1 MVLVLTIA
9 APGCGD
15 GGPAGRACTMT
26 SECTAGE
33 VCDPASGT
41 CRIADAGSTSDA
53 GPSDASMIAD
63 AGPGDFDAGPVDV
76 DGGPGEGDGGPADV
90 DAGPGDV
97 DGGPGEVDSG
107 PVDVDGGPAP
117 VDAGP
122 GDAGDL
128 PPTCTITAPLDGAAQ
143 DYDDDFTF
151 VAMASDPEDG
161 PLSGASVVWRSSLEV
176 APLGSGLTI
185 TTLLDP
191 GVHTITCT
199 ATDSAANTGTDSI
212 VVTSR
217 SPVAVINHPGDGE
230 TRPSSMLIPFVG
242 VGRDFDDGTLTG
254 ASLVWT
260 SSIDGMIGTGNSFSR
275 ALSPGTNVVTLTV
288 TDSDGNSGTDT
299 VTLTITP

>member
-1 MVLVLTIA
+1 MDSRLASSLVLTLCIVVA
-9 APGCGD
+9 GCGD
-15 GGPAGRACTMT
+15 GGPAGV
-26 SECTAGE
+26 G
-33 VCDPASGT
+33 
-41 CRIADAGSTSDA
+41 DAGSGDSDA
-53 GPSDASMIAD
+53 GPRDGAMSGDT
-63 AGPGDFDAGPVDV
+63 GPGDLDGGSGDV
-76 DGGPGEGDGGPADV
+76 DGGPADLDGGS
-90 DAGPGDV
+90 GDV
-97 DGGPGEVDSG
+97 DGGPGDLDGG
-107 PVDVDGGPAP
+107 PVDVDAGPAP

-122 GDAGDL
+122 PDAGDL
-128 PPTCTITAPLDGAAQ
+128 PPTCTITAPPDGTAQ

-151 VAMASDPEDG
+151 VAMANDPEDG
-161 PLSGASVVWRSSLEV
+161 ALSGASVVWRSSLEV

-217 SPVAVINHPGDGE
+217 SPVAQINHPGDGE
-230 TRPSSMLIPFVG
+230 TRPSSMMIPFVG
-242 VGRDFDDGTLTG
+242 VGRDFEDGALSG

-260 SSIDGMIGTGNSFSR
+260 SSIDGMIGTGVSFTR

-288 TDSDGNSGTDT
+288 TDSDGNTGTDT

>member
-1 MVLVLTIA
+1 MDSKVVTIGA
-9 APGCGD
+9 MALAIAVGGCGD
-15 GGPAGRACTMT
+15 GGT
-26 SECTAGE
+26 TALDGAMVDARTGGE
-33 VCDPASGT
+33 DGGPIGT
-41 CRIADAGSTSDA
+41 DG
-53 GPSDASMIAD
+53 GPLE
-63 AGPGDFDAGPVDV
+63 V
-76 DGGPGEGDGGPADV
+76 DGGPGDV
-90 DAGPGDV
+90 DAGPG
-97 DGGPGEVDSG
+97 E
-107 PVDVDGGPAP
+107 

-122 GDAGDL
+122 VDLDAGPGDLDGGADLADAGPPDAGDL
-128 PPTCTITAPLDGAAQ
+128 PPTCTVTAPLDGTAQ

-199 ATDSAANTGTDSI
+199 ATDSAANTGSDSI

-242 VGRDFDDGTLTG
+242 VGRDFSDGTLGG

-260 SSIDGMIGTGNSFSR
+260 SSLDGMIGTGNSFSR

-288 TDSDGNSGTDT
+288 TDSSGNTGTDT